1 MKKTIYLLIAL
12 FVVGIATNVGC
23 SQPKTEVPDS
33 VNKTDRDENNEE
45 VGQIKDLTV
54 PGE

>member
-23 SQPKTEVPDS
+23 SQPKTSVPDS
-33 VNKTDRDENNEE
+33 VNKADREEGDDE
-45 VGQIKDLTV
+45 VGQVKELGI